1 MQAISKKRHERL
13 KDALLQMK
21 GLLSDGQKEC
31 SCLQQVEDYNR
42 ELETM
47 YRNYDRLLKE
57 LSRQITAY
65 EILYSEAKVQFLGR
79 KLKALKKE
87 IPTEMPAF
95 VMLQAS
101 IRLAYGT

>member
-31 SCLQQVEDYNR
+31 SCLQQAEDYNR

-47 YRNYDRLLKE
+47 YRN
-57 LSRQITAY
+57 ITGQ
-65 EILYSEAKVQFLGR
+65 SH
-79 KLKALKKE
+79 
-87 IPTEMPAF
+87 
-95 VMLQAS
+95 
-101 IRLAYGT
+101 